1 MSFSFPQTKTT
12 SYSNTLNII
21 FALIFFTCL
30 LIVFNVIANLSTI
43 LYIMSVSNKS
53 SPIKFYRK
61 AQPPV
66 RSIVPETSLTYN
78 LRSGYLTVIKNPK
91 KVKKIVM
98 FRKFNQTL
106 YFFSLA
112 NSLCCP
118 TDLLNSLFPRVK
130 TYKLK
135 RTKCPSVSPSFIYW
149 GR

>member
-30 LIVFNVIANLSTI
+30 LIVFNMIANLSTI
-43 LYIMSVSNKS
+43 LYIMSVSEQVLSNKILQKGTAACKINS
-53 SPIKFYRK
+53 AGDILNI
-61 AQPPV
+61 Q
-66 RSIVPETSLTYN
+66 

>member
-12 SYSNTLNII
+12 SYII

-30 LIVFNVIANLSTI
+30 LIVFNMIANLSTI
-43 LYIMSVSNKS
+43 LYIMSVSEQVLSN
-53 SPIKFYRK
+53 RK

-66 RSIVPETSLTYN
+66 RSIVPETSLTFN